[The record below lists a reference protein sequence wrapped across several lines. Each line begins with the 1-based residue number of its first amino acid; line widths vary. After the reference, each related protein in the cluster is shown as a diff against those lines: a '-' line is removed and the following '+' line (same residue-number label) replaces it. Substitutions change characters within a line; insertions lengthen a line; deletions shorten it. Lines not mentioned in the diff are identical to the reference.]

1 MLFTEPQAEGTLVRR
16 LRAVRASRAVPRRQ
30 SILITL
36 LIFLFGAGLGLFS
49 KWLDTCGFS
58 SLPALLQRL
67 DLTNFL
73 GRFAVWIFLAVCISV
88 YSHSPPAAA
97 LRTFLFFLGM
107 VGSYYLYST
116 FGAGFFPR
124 RYALIWFAVTAL
136 SPLLACVCWYAKG
149 TGPIAVG
156 LSGGILGVLLA
167 QAVLLLQG
175 VRITFLPEVL
185 VLLAGL
191 WVLRR
196 KPKEFA
202 AAIAIAVGVALLY
215 QLIIP
220 FWG

>member
-1 MLFTEPQAEGTLVRR
+1 MLLPHSQAADALARK
-16 LRAVRASRAVPRRQ
+16 LRGIRAPKPAPRRQ
-30 SILITL
+30 TVPVTL
-36 LIFLFGAGLGLFS
+36 LIFLLGVGLGLLS
-49 KWLDTCGFS
+49 KWLDTCDFS
-58 SLPALLQRL
+58 ALPALMQRL
-67 DLTNFL
+67 DVTNFL
-73 GRFAVWIFLAVCISV
+73 GRFAIWIFLAVCVSV
-88 YSHSPPAAA
+88 YSPSPKFAAI
-97 LRTFLFFLGM
+97 RTFLFFVGM

-116 FGAGFFPR
+116 LVAGFFPR

-136 SPLLACVCWYAKG
+136 SPLLAALCWYAKG
-149 TGPIAVG
+149 EGRPAVV

-185 VLLAGL
+185 VLLAAL

-202 AAIAIAVGVALLY
+202 VSAAIAVGVALLS
-215 QLIIP
+215 QLIFP